1 MTDNISLVAHELDVR
16 AEQVHATADL
26 LAGGATVPFIA
37 RYRKEATGSLDE
49 VAITAVRDRLS
60 QLAELD
66 KRRTAILGSLRE
78 RELLTDELAGR
89 LAQARTLAELEDIY
103 LPFRPKRRTR
113 ALVALERGL
122 EPLARALLEQTGA
135 RIDVATYVD
144 PERGVA
150 DTEDALAGA
159 RDILAEQVSEDS
171 EVRAELRR
179 LFAQK
184 AQLTSTVVKKK
195 RDEAAK
201 FRDYFDWGEPLRRAP
216 SHRILALLRGSNEG
230 FLKVHARP
238 DESEALARL
247 ERRFLGGSGGFATE
261 QVRLALHDAY
271 KRLLLPALEREALKA
286 AKQRAD
292 EEAIGIFATNL
303 RELLMA
309 APLSGKRVLAID
321 PGIRTGCKVVAL
333 EASGALRQSTTIFP
347 TQRREEA
354 ARTLNG
360 LLERFP
366 VEAIAVG
373 NGTAG
378 RETEAFAK
386 ELGLTA
392 PVIMV
397 DESGASIYSASEVAR
412 DELPD
417 QDVTVRGA
425 VSIGRRLQ
433 DPLAE
438 LVKIDAKS
446 IGVGQYQH
454 DVDQAALK
462 AALDD
467 TVVSCVNAVGVDVNT
482 ASAQLLAYV
491 AGLGPQLARNVTR
504 WRDANGAFRSRKD
517 LLKVSRLGARAF
529 EQAAGFLRIRGG
541 AHPLD
546 ASAVHPERYGLVER
560 MAKDQGCAVGDLLA
574 DANRRESIDLERYV
588 GADVGR
594 PTLRDILEELARPGR
609 DPRPAFEVFAFAD
622 VHRLEDLTPGMTLP
636 GIVTN
641 VTAFGAFVDVGVH
654 QDGLVHVSELA
665 DRFVRHPNEVVRV
678 REKVQVRVL
687 EIDHERK
694 RIRLSMRGDQARR
707 TP

>member
-1 MTDNISLVAHELDVR
+1 VLD
-16 AEQVHATADL
+16 
-26 LAGGATVPFIA
+26 
-37 RYRKEATGSLDE
+37 
-49 VAITAVRDRLS
+49 
-60 QLAELD
+60 
-66 KRRTAILGSLRE
+66 
-78 RELLTDELAGR
+78 
-89 LAQARTLAELEDIY
+89 
-103 LPFRPKRRTR
+103 
-113 ALVALERGL
+113 
-122 EPLARALLEQTGA
+122 
-135 RIDVATYVD
+135 
-144 PERGVA
+144 
-150 DTEDALAGA
+150 
-159 RDILAEQVSEDS
+159 
-171 EVRAELRR
+171 
-179 LFAQK
+179 
-184 AQLTSTVVKKK
+184 
-195 RDEAAK
+195 
-201 FRDYFDWGEPLRRAP
+201 
-216 SHRILALLRGSNEG
+216 
-230 FLKVHARP
+230 
-238 DESEALARL
+238 
-247 ERRFLGGSGGFATE
+247 
-261 QVRLALHDAY
+261 
-271 KRLLLPALEREALKA
+271 
-286 AKQRAD
+286 
-292 EEAIGIFATNL
+292 
-303 RELLMA
+303 
-309 APLSGKRVLAID
+309 
-321 PGIRTGCKVVAL
+321 
-333 EASGALRQSTTIFP
+333 ASGALRQSTTIFP
-347 TQRREEA
+347 TQRRDEA
-354 ARTLNG
+354 ARALRD

-386 ELGLTA
+386 ELGFA
-392 PVIMV
+392 SPVIMV

-417 QDVTVRGA
+417 EDVTVRGA

-454 DVDQAALK
+454 DVDQTALK

-467 TVVSCVNAVGVDVNT
+467 TVVSCVNVVGVDVNT

-504 WRDANGAFRSRKD
+504 WRDANGAYHSRRD
-517 LLKVSRLGARAF
+517 LLKVARLGARAF

-546 ASAVHPERYGLVER
+546 ASAVHPERYDLVER
-560 MAKDQGCAVGDLLA
+560 MAKDQGCAVEDLLA
-574 DANRRESIDLERYV
+574 DARKRESIDLECYV

-594 PTLRDILEELARPGR
+594 PTLQDILEELARPGR

-665 DRFVRHPNEVVRV
+665 DRFVRNPNEVVRV
-678 REKVQVRVL
+678 REKVQVKVL
-687 EIDHERK
+687 EIDHERE
-694 RIRLSMRGDQARR
+694 RIRLSMRGAGTRR